1 MDRWIRSIKA
11 VKFDVTQGTLGSESA
26 RGHAHFIAAAQQFPA
41 DSGAGLDIATSSKA
55 CHANFISLAV
65 SRPVRERVFGVAE
78 ESLLQAD
85 WELRG
90 RLVALPRTFRHTLP
104 MSLRSRLDYPAGSS
118 QFLWKYYYLFL
129 TRYFSGDD
137 LVFLNLGYEEDPPM
151 ALPLEASDEP
161 DRYFIQLYHCTATQA
176 DLKGKKV
183 LEVSCGHGGG
193 ASYLVRT
200 LDPASYTGL
209 DLNRAGI
216 DFCRKRHQL
225 PGLDFVQ
232 GNAENLPF
240 ADQSFD
246 AVINVEAAPY
256 YPRFPRFL
264 AEVARVLRP
273 EGHFLYADLR
283 PRDRIAK
290 WEEELGDAPMRL
302 ISERVIGEQVARG
315 LEKNVPRL
323 QELYRHNRA
332 FVPTNRLLKIS
343 HGLRSGEISY
353 RMYCFAND

>member
-1 MDRWIRSIKA
+1 M
-11 VKFDVTQGTLGSESA
+11 G
-26 RGHAHFIAAAQQFPA
+26 
-41 DSGAGLDIATSSKA
+41 
-55 CHANFISLAV
+55 
-65 SRPVRERVFGVAE
+65 
-78 ESLLQAD
+78 
-85 WELRG
+85 
-90 RLVALPRTFRHTLP
+90 
-104 MSLRSRLDYPAGSS
+104 
-118 QFLWKYYYLFL
+118 KYYYLLL

-161 DRYFIQLYHCTATQA
+161 NRFFIQLYHRTATQV
-176 DLKGKKV
+176 DLTGKRV

-200 LDPASYTGL
+200 LGPASYTGL

-225 PGLDFVQ
+225 SGLDFVC

-246 AVINVEAAPY
+246 AVINIEAASY

-264 AEVARVLRP
+264 SEVARVLRP
-273 EGHFLYADLR
+273 GGHFLYADLR
-283 PRDRIAK
+283 PRDQIAK

-302 ISERVIGEQVARG
+302 MSERDISEQIARG
-315 LEKNVPRL
+315 VERTAPRM
-323 QELYRHNRA
+323 QELYRRHARA
-332 FVPTNRLLKIS
+332 FVTPNRLQKIC
-343 HGLRSGEISY
+343 HALQSGETPY
-353 RMYCFAND
+353 RMYCFAKD

>member
-1 MDRWIRSIKA
+1 
-11 VKFDVTQGTLGSESA
+11 
-26 RGHAHFIAAAQQFPA
+26 
-41 DSGAGLDIATSSKA
+41 
-55 CHANFISLAV
+55 
-65 SRPVRERVFGVAE
+65 
-78 ESLLQAD
+78 
-85 WELRG
+85 
-90 RLVALPRTFRHTLP
+90 
-104 MSLRSRLDYPAGSS
+104 MSLTSRLENAAGYS
-118 QFLWKYYYLFL
+118 QFVGKYYYLLL

-151 ALPLEASDEP
+151 ALPLDASDEP
-161 DRYFIQLYHCTATQA
+161 NRFFIQLYHRTATQV
-176 DLKGKKV
+176 DLTGKRV

-200 LDPASYTGL
+200 LGPASYTGL

-225 PGLDFVQ
+225 PGLDFVR

-246 AVINVEAAPY
+246 AVINIEAASY

-273 EGHFLYADLR
+273 GGHFLYADLR
-283 PRDRIAK
+283 PHDQIAK

-302 ISERVIGEQVARG
+302 MSERDISEQVARG
-315 LEKNVPRL
+315 VEKTAPRM
-323 QELYRHNRA
+323 QELYRHARA
-332 FVPTNRLLKIS
+332 FVTTNRLLKIC
-343 HGLRSGEISY
+343 HALQSGETPY
-353 RMYCFAND
+353 RMYCFAKD